1 MNRKAFNRINYGL
14 FIVAAAADGKRN
26 GCIVNSLHQVTSS
39 SPYKFSLTVNKS
51 NETFKTIEAAGS
63 FAATVLAKD
72 TPKDLVDLFGYKSGR
87 VVDKFEG
94 FDVQT
99 DEAGNPYVKDHALA
113 RISCKI
119 VEKLDLGTYML
130 YIGEATEAET
140 LGEGPALTVDDF
152 KNGGVQRLFFLA
164 QLQKLF
170 RLGAF
175 FFQRAHPAFQF
186 AQNVPQALKVL
197 ARRSK
202 AALGFGLAVAVFC
215 NAAGFLIVSGGPSFC
230 CLTTS
235 RQVVCRVLLLL
246 YIGQPV

>member
-1 MNRKAFNRINYGL
+1 M
-14 FIVAAAADGKRN
+14 
-26 GCIVNSLHQVTSS
+26 
-39 SPYKFSLTVNKS
+39 TVNKS
-51 NETFKTIEAAGS
+51 NETFKTIETAGS

-119 VEKLDLGTYML
+119 VEKLDLGTYMF

-152 KNGGVQRLFFLA
+152 KNGGGSTPPAATVYRTLEGNEGWKCTICGYVAEKETLPEGYQCPICRANRDKFV
-164 QLQKLF
+164 KL
-170 RLGAF
+170 
-175 FFQRAHPAFQF
+175 
-186 AQNVPQALKVL
+186 
-197 ARRSK
+197 
-202 AALGFGLAVAVFC
+202 
-215 NAAGFLIVSGGPSFC
+215 
-230 CLTTS
+230 
-235 RQVVCRVLLLL
+235 
-246 YIGQPV
+246 

>member
-130 YIGEATEAET
+130 YIGEAAEAET

-152 KNGGVQRLFFLA
+152 KNGG
-164 QLQKLF
+164 
-170 RLGAF
+170 GSTP
-175 FFQRAHPAFQF
+175 PA
-186 AQNVPQALKVL
+186 ATVYRTLEGNEG
-197 ARRSK
+197 R
-202 AALGFGLAVAVFC
+202 
-215 NAAGFLIVSGGPSFC
+215 VSFSA
-230 CLTTS
+230 T
-235 RQVVCRVLLLL
+235 
-246 YIGQPV
+246 

>member
-1 MNRKAFNRINYGL
+1 M
-14 FIVAAAADGKRN
+14 
-26 GCIVNSLHQVTSS
+26 CIRDSSLHQVTSS

-130 YIGEATEAET
+130 YIGEAAEAET

-152 KNGGVQRLFFLA
+152 KNGGGSTPPAATVYRTLEGNEGWKCTICGYVAEKETLPEGYQCPICRANRDKFV
-164 QLQKLF
+164 KL
-170 RLGAF
+170 
-175 FFQRAHPAFQF
+175 
-186 AQNVPQALKVL
+186 
-197 ARRSK
+197 
-202 AALGFGLAVAVFC
+202 
-215 NAAGFLIVSGGPSFC
+215 
-230 CLTTS
+230 
-235 RQVVCRVLLLL
+235 
-246 YIGQPV
+246 